1 MKNRIIS
8 ETYDTKLVLLK
19 LDIKGKRFV
28 AKNGV

>member
-8 ETYDTKLVLLK
+8 ETYDTKLVLVK
-19 LDIKGKRFV
+19 LDIKAKRFD